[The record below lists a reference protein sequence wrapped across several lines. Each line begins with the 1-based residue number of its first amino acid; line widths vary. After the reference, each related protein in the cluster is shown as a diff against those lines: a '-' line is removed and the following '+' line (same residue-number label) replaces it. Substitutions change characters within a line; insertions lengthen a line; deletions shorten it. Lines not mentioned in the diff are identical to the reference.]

1 MNSGVS
7 FSVNRA
13 LLFEQY
19 VIMSTPIFTR
29 NNLSITQLPIGF
41 HVASNS
47 NKLGKSIWL
56 DKFGEAAV
64 KTPSNSLCFF
74 LSSLSRLASS
84 PLRYLILPAHLLSL
98 LASSPLCYLILLSA
112 LPSSSSSTRAAIPAL
127 FPCCTRALT
136 PLAGVPRSPC
146 SACSRRRRP
155 VPARPRRLV
164 DGCSRRSS
172 PHARGEG
179 RAVAELRL
187 AVGVRR
193 PRRNPDNPM

>member
-64 KTPSNSLCFF
+64 KTPSNSLLFP
-74 LSSLSRLASS
+74 LLAIRLASS
-84 PLRYLILPAHLLSL
+84 PLRYLILPSALAIPLRIFSSQLSNF
-98 LASSPLCYLILLSA
+98 AERPPVIILLHACCYSGA
-112 LPSSSSSTRAAIPAL
+112 LPLLHSRPHTARRCPPLAL
-127 FPCCTRALT
+127 FSMFA
-136 PLAGVPRSPC
+136 
-146 SACSRRRRP
+146 
-155 VPARPRRLV
+155 PAPP
-164 DGCSRRSS
+164 RSS
-172 PHARGEG
+172 PPAQAR
-179 RAVAELRL
+179 RWMQSPLLTTCTR
-187 AVGVRR
+187 
-193 PRRNPDNPM
+193 

>member
-29 NNLSITQLPIGF
+29 NNLYTQLPIGF

-84 PLRYLILPAHLLSL
+84 PLRYLILPSALAIPLGIFSSLLSNF
-98 LASSPLCYLILLSA
+98 AERPPVIILLHACCYSGA
-112 LPSSSSSTRAAIPAL
+112 LPLLHSRPHTARRCPPLAL
-127 FPCCTRALT
+127 FSMFA
-136 PLAGVPRSPC
+136 
-146 SACSRRRRP
+146 
-155 VPARPRRLV
+155 PAPP
-164 DGCSRRSS
+164 RSS
-172 PHARGEG
+172 PPAQAR
-179 RAVAELRL
+179 RWMQSPLLTTCTR
-187 AVGVRR
+187 
-193 PRRNPDNPM
+193 